1 MGRDFKRAQED
12 PAFAEE
18 MDRILHPEGEDGV
31 YVEYPVEGDAA
42 SEDRSGMSF
51 IEQLISDY
59 QVPGYVE
66 FEEMETKSGAAIPVV
81 RLSHCN
87 GEEAVISLH
96 GGCLLSWKGQ
106 DGKERLFQDPEEPY
120 DERQPIRS
128 SGSTLAFPQYGK
140 SGVMPENGFLNR

>member
-1 MGRDFKRAQED
+1 MERDLRRAQED

-18 MDRILHPEGEDGV
+18 LDRTLHPEGENGV

-51 IEQLISDY
+51 IDQLISDY

-66 FEEMETKSGAAIPVV
+66 FEEMKTKSETTIPVV

-87 GEEAVISLH
+87 GEEVVISLH

-106 DGKERLFQDPEEPY
+106 DGRERLFQNPEETY
-120 DERQPIRS
+120 DKRRPIRS
-128 SGSTLAFPQYGK
+128 SGLTLAFPQYGK
-140 SGVMPENGFLNR
+140 SGVMLEDGFVNR